1 MHGLKNHAR
10 ALKTGDFSAVGG
22 VLPPTLFA
30 RAICR
35 IIVVERGHLNGGHGN
50 YTAEVV
56 REVIAEYFG
65 MNMQYVSEDMS
76 AEYET
81 EQFH

>member
-35 IIVVERGHLNGGHGN
+35 IIVVERGHLNGGQGN
-50 YTAEVV
+50 
-56 REVIAEYFG
+56 
-65 MNMQYVSEDMS
+65 
-76 AEYET
+76 
-81 EQFH
+81 